1 MHSVVGIV
9 DRADQQAYPEHKQH
23 FAPAVLQRD
32 HRASAMMSDATMSSM
47 TNFATISAMDSL
59 PSDLE
64 THPLSRSSSVT
75 GRHSRGAE
83 EAHSPRRHQ
92 FKVRSRPSSP
102 FRDGSPYQRP
112 RAASSSLD
120 KGERAPSY
128 SQRHQFRD
136 RVYSTP
142 EQATRYTH
150 VCTAMTMCNLCLNL
164 LFALLL

>member
-9 DRADQQAYPEHKQH
+9 DRADQQGYPEQKHH
-23 FAPAVLQRD
+23 FAPAVLQHHDQRN
-32 HRASAMMSDATMSSM
+32 SAMMSNDATMS
-47 TNFATISAMDSL
+47 NFAAISTMDSL
-59 PSDLE
+59 PSDLD
-64 THPLSRSSSVT
+64 THPLSRSSSAS
-75 GRHSRGAE
+75 GRQSRGAE

-102 FRDGSPYQRP
+102 YHDGRAGSPYQRP

-128 SQRHQFRD
+128 TQRHQFRD

-142 EQATRYTH
+142 EQAR
-150 VCTAMTMCNLCLNL
+150 
-164 LFALLL
+164 